1 MTMIPMQTDDKIEK
15 KEKKYIKILDQKTAD
30 LISDSGFLYMKEKI
44 NENQEVYVFEKTE
57 ELESILHE
65 LSKDECFSQMCVVE
79 DNTLFF

>member
-1 MTMIPMQTDDKIEK
+1 MIPMQTDDKIEK

-57 ELESILHE
+57 ELESILQE